1 MNILWQ
7 EKLKELKELDK
18 EQSWYIVKHN
28 PDIAKLC
35 YYVSFLEE
43 FQKDE
48 NIRKQ
53 HNLQDYI
60 TKRVGELNSEKEWN
74 ITPNYR
80 TLMVAS
86 YFGLIIKTAQKGDK
100 YDDAPITE
108 TFQEI
113 KNRCNGKFEDTQLY
127 NDIVQ
132 RQIEKIFITSPIDNE
147 FQGRRREF
155 KLFPV
160 IYLYKILLELGNST
174 GKYSIPTLIYNTL
187 ILTSHKYQDFL
198 ETLLLI
204 KLLETEKDALENLEE
219 IERKFSKESRWN
231 LTLRLLDTLEITD
244 DFITLKSEYISV
256 VAKKVYLFEINKF
269 DVDENNYFQ
278 FLGSTKSLINLE
290 KKSVQNSAD
299 SSSPSPYTHPQ
310 QIIFYGVPGCGKS
323 YKISEMLKDKN
334 QFKIDS
340 EEEQIGRTIFHP
352 DYTNSDF
359 VGQIMPA
366 VDNGRIEYKFTP
378 GPFTKILAKA
388 LKHSE
393 NQYVLVI
400 EEINRGNAAAIFGE
414 IFQLLDRIKSG
425 KTTKEKLLDGTLN
438 TYGEGWSEYF
448 FMDDEINHYI
458 LKECNGDESNKS
470 VNISGICFSE
480 NTGIR
485 LPPNLSILA
494 TMNTSDQN
502 VFTLDNAFQ
511 RRWDMKYIPNKI
523 DYIKV
528 PREQQNQYDSMIGT
542 TKIRWGVFRD
552 VVNDFIAN
560 PENSFSNA
568 EDKQLGLFFISADV
582 DISEKSGNIK
592 EDEFANKVLK
602 YLWNDIFKRRLSES
616 SIFNE
621 NIKTFGELVSA
632 FNGEKAFDN
641 CFSKDFVESIK
652 EINKDLK
659 NE

>member
-1 MNILWQ
+1 MSFTPLSRVKNYTLDSL
-7 EKLKELKELDK
+7 KLFLDIFKLIPDDIDSGNGQNFCEEQLKGFIKSYYQVAAQIGIYNHYAQNFSYHKYLLDFSDYDLRKYLSFWFKIYYAPNKYVQSDDSPIIIYVELVKELLKNKREVNLDDFFSQKIGGKSYDIFINALKRYCPELTYSIKNDV
-18 EQSWYIVKHN
+18 QTISISQD
-28 PDIAKLC
+28 DI
-35 YYVSFLEE
+35 
-43 FQKDE
+43 D
-48 NIRKQ
+48 
-53 HNLQDYI
+53 
-60 TKRVGELNSEKEWN
+60 
-74 ITPNYR
+74 
-80 TLMVAS
+80 
-86 YFGLIIKTAQKGDK
+86 
-100 YDDAPITE
+100 
-108 TFQEI
+108 EI
-113 KNRCNGKFEDTQLY
+113 KKEIDF
-127 NDIVQ
+127 
-132 RQIEKIFITSPIDNE
+132 IEKYFPIPEDYNNPNVFFERFNYDNFCKFYKKNTSKNNSSKYI
-147 FQGRRREF
+147 
-155 KLFPV
+155 
-160 IYLYKILLELGNST
+160 KINNS
-174 GKYSIPTLIYNTL
+174 L
-187 ILTSHKYQDFL
+187 
-198 ETLLLI
+198 
-204 KLLETEKDALENLEE
+204 A
-219 IERKFSKESRWN
+219 
-231 LTLRLLDTLEITD
+231 
-244 DFITLKSEYISV
+244 
-256 VAKKVYLFEINKF
+256 
-269 DVDENNYFQ
+269 
-278 FLGSTKSLINLE
+278 
-290 KKSVQNSAD
+290 

-323 YKISEMLKDKN
+323 HKISEMLKDKN

-340 EEEQIGRTIFHP
+340 EEEQIGRTVFHP

-393 NQYVLVI
+393 NQYVLII

-425 KTTKEKLLDGTLN
+425 KTTKEKLNDGTLN

-523 DYIKV
+523 DYIKA
-528 PREQQNQYDSMIGT
+528 PREQQNQYDSMIGK
-542 TKIRWGVFRD
+542 TKISWGVFRD

-582 DISEKSGNIK
+582 DISEESGNIK

-632 FNGEKAFDN
+632 FYGEKAFDN
-641 CFSKDFVESIK
+641 CFCKDFVDEL
-652 EINKDLK
+652 NKRMSDSK
-659 NE
+659 N

>member
-1 MNILWQ
+1 MDKPTSNEIVSSIFRKYEGQFLSMPEMRNEVKKLSKSLFFQ
-7 EKLKELKELDK
+7 EPADPERTARTFYDKGFLQRDDSSNYCYDSSKLSNSLKTEFCNYQYLYDKLPKNFEPTAFIKIPLGKVPENENAIDYLAAELKKYK
-18 EQSWYIVKHN
+18 EKDGETNGIKYFTLKY
-28 PDIAKLC
+28 AK
-35 YYVSFLEE
+35 EI
-43 FQKDE
+43 D
-48 NIRKQ
+48 
-53 HNLQDYI
+53 
-60 TKRVGELNSEKEWN
+60 EKEIKPDELWAKTN
-74 ITPNYR
+74 TEPN
-80 TLMVAS
+80 TGKSNNLTS
-86 YFGLIIKTAQKGDK
+86 LFDIIKKNN
-100 YDDAPITE
+100 
-108 TFQEI
+108 EI
-113 KNRCNGKFEDTQLY
+113 DYSSDNKINGFT
-127 NDIVQ
+127 
-132 RQIEKIFITSPIDNE
+132 
-147 FQGRRREF
+147 
-155 KLFPV
+155 
-160 IYLYKILLELGNST
+160 NS
-174 GKYSIPTLIYNTL
+174 
-187 ILTSHKYQDFL
+187 
-198 ETLLLI
+198 
-204 KLLETEKDALENLEE
+204 
-219 IERKFSKESRWN
+219 
-231 LTLRLLDTLEITD
+231 
-244 DFITLKSEYISV
+244 LKSDATLSAESS
-256 VAKKVYLFEINKF
+256 KNL
-269 DVDENNYFQ
+269 
-278 FLGSTKSLINLE
+278 LSTKPF
-290 KKSVQNSAD
+290 K
-299 SSSPSPYTHPQ
+299 

-323 YKISEMLKDKN
+323 HKLSEMLKDKN

-340 EEEQIGRTIFHP
+340 EEEQIARTVFHP

-366 VDNGRIEYKFTP
+366 VDNGKIEYKFTP

-400 EEINRGNAAAIFGE
+400 EEINRGNAASIFGE

-425 KTTKEKLLDGTLN
+425 KTTKEKLRDGTLN

-448 FMDDEINHYI
+448 FMNDEINHYI

-523 DYIKV
+523 DYEKA
-528 PREQQNQYDSMIGT
+528 PPEQKNQFDSTIGT
-542 TKIRWGVFRD
+542 TKIKWGVFRD
-552 VVNDFIAN
+552 VVNEFIAN

-568 EDKQLGLFFISADV
+568 EDKQLGLFFINTDV

-632 FNGEKAFDN
+632 FNGEKAFEN
-641 CFSKDFVESIK
+641 CFDGNFVESIK
-652 EINKDLK
+652 EINKELE